1 MAQEN
6 KGCLVEVQRCEWM
19 PRIGT
24 ETEASPPISMGGLAS
39 NRHVPKSTLFIQGDD
54 SKNMSPIHP
63 KSEKHRRAVEI

>member
-1 MAQEN
+1 MTQEN
-6 KGCLVEVQRCEWM
+6 KGCLVEVQRCEWV
-19 PRIGT
+19 PHIGT

-39 NRHVPKSTLFIQGDD
+39 NRQELRSTLFIQSDD

>member
-24 ETEASPPISMGGLAS
+24 ETEDLSGNGATGKLQNGM
-39 NRHVPKSTLFIQGDD
+39 TFD
-54 SKNMSPIHP
+54 SELPEDAI
-63 KSEKHRRAVEI
+63 

>member
-1 MAQEN
+1 MTQEN
-6 KGCLVEVQRCEWM
+6 KGCLVEVQRWEWV

-24 ETEASPPISMGGLAS
+24 ETEASPPIAMGGLAS
-39 NRHVPKSTLFIQGDD
+39 NRQEPRSTLFIQSDD